1 MLLPRA
7 VLAFEAGAALER
19 AALQSAALQSPA
31 LERPA
36 LQRAALERAA
46 LQSAALERAA
56 LQHAALQLPGLDLL
70 ALLHIRSLLFGC
82 HLSLPPIWSRPG
94 APGSVAAWRSATGW
108 PNRRPA
114 RKFIEA
120 AVSGS

>member
-7 VLAFEAGAALER
+7 VLAFEAGAAL
-19 AALQSAALQSPA
+19 QSPA
-31 LERPA
+31 L
-36 LQRAALERAA
+36 QH
-46 LQSAALERAA
+46 AALERAA

-120 AVSGS
+120 AVSEIGRASC